1 MCSEKSQEQRDWCER
16 QKMARWCVTASFF
29 VFGFVLYRHCRLRCS
44 CFIMIDAWVCVW
56 VVVECML
63 AGLLPVALL
72 FKWHTFHWSRSVS
85 CWRCGKSL
93 LCLLGCCSFSI
104 SLSGWEN
111 AHFLHLINALSLHS
125 LQQFIAEPQRKI
137 EQSSFARL
145 DNRQKSFASQ
155 PCHSFNHFRSSSS
168 WYLA

>member
-93 LCLLGCCSFSI
+93 LCLLGCCSFR
-104 SLSGWEN
+104 
-111 AHFLHLINALSLHS
+111 FLCLVEKMPTFCTWLTLSLYIHYSNSS
-125 LQQFIAEPQRKI
+125 LNLNAK
-137 EQSSFARL
+137 
-145 DNRQKSFASQ
+145 
-155 PCHSFNHFRSSSS
+155 SSSHPLLDLTTDRNHLQVS
-168 WYLA
+168 RVTLSITFDRVQADI